1 MDNSMN
7 FPGTKNR
14 SVFKADRPFIF
25 VILSVFG
32 YSHVIFTGR
41 IVALWSYGII
51 LLYYV
56 FFN

>member
-1 MDNSMN
+1 MCSTGWAMDNNMN

-14 SVFKADRPFIF
+14 SVFKDDHPFIF

-41 IVALWSYGII
+41 TIAL
-51 LLYYV
+51 
-56 FFN
+56 

>member
-1 MDNSMN
+1 MCSTGWAMDNNMN

-14 SVFKADRPFIF
+14 SVFKDDHPFIF

-41 IVALWSYGII
+41 TVAL
-51 LLYYV
+51 
-56 FFN
+56 